1 MNIKNSVKV
10 ASANS
15 KYFKSLLF
23 KDIVS
28 STQTIAKEELMN
40 YNDEFLVVALTQTDG
55 VGRFKRNWDS
65 PNDKGFYGSFVFRPN
80 VSREKLIEFNL
91 FIALAITKTLES
103 FIDYDIKIKW
113 PNDIYIKG
121 KKVCGFLTE
130 MIKEKEQFSIICG
143 IGINLFHEKSEVDK
157 KESIERFAN
166 DTFNVKDFVND
177 LIHNIEKYYE
187 LFLSKDFK
195 SIRNEYIS
203 YSVVLGNR
211 IKITTSSEQF
221 YAKAIDI
228 DDNGI
233 LVVINDDGHIKRV
246 ISADI
251 EE

>member
-10 ASANS
+10 VSAKS
-15 KYFKSLLF
+15 KYFKSLIF

-55 VGRFKRNWDS
+55 VGRFKRNWES
-65 PNDKGFYGSFVFRPN
+65 PKDKGFYGSFVFRPD

-91 FIALAITKTLES
+91 FIALAITKTIES
-103 FIDYDIKIKW
+103 FIDYNIKIKW
-113 PNDIYIKG
+113 PNDIYIDG

-130 MIKEKEQFSIICG
+130 MVKEKDHLSIICG
-143 IGINLFHEKSEVDK
+143 IGINLFNDKTEVDK

-166 DTFNVKDFVND
+166 KTFNVEDFINL
-177 LIHNIEKYYE
+177 LIHNIETYYE
-187 LFLSKDFK
+187 LFLSQDFK
-195 SIRNEYIS
+195 SIRNEYIN

-211 IKITTSSEQF
+211 IKITTSEEQF

>member
-10 ASANS
+10 ASENS
-15 KYFKSLLF
+15 KYFQSLIF
-23 KDIVS
+23 KDTIN
-28 STQTIAKEELMN
+28 STQTIAKEELKN
-40 YNDEFLVVALTQTDG
+40 YKDEFLVAALTQTDG
-55 VGRFKRNWDS
+55 VGRFKRNWES
-65 PNDKGFYGSFVFRPN
+65 PKDKGFYGSFVFRPD

-91 FIALAITKTLES
+91 FIALAITKTIES
-103 FIDYDIKIKW
+103 FIDYNIKIKW
-113 PNDIYIKG
+113 PNDIYIDG

-130 MIKEKEQFSIICG
+130 MVKEKDHLSIICG
-143 IGINLFHEKSEVDK
+143 IGINLFNDKTEVDK

-166 DTFNVKDFVND
+166 DTFNVKDFINY

-195 SIRNEYIS
+195 FIRNEYIS

-211 IKITTSSEQF
+211 IKITTPEEQF

-228 DDNGI
+228 DNNGI